1 MAIVIDLRC
10 HWFGCLFYMINKN
23 DLSVCIFLKL
33 EQLRRESNPNFS
45 YQNIEDVLY
54 KVIWKNGMPNHIN
67 DAISDIIGL
76 TSEKVIQIL
85 STLAIIDGYHDDLS
99 NYEDVIG
106 GNK

>member
-1 MAIVIDLRC
+1 
-10 HWFGCLFYMINKN
+10 
-23 DLSVCIFLKL
+23 
-33 EQLRRESNPNFS
+33 
-45 YQNIEDVLY
+45 
-54 KVIWKNGMPNHIN
+54 MPNHIN